1 MRKNTASCNLTEREK
16 TIKGKMRQEEKDRTE
31 IIKGEKE
38 VKRIKY
44 MQERK

>member
-1 MRKNTASCNLTEREK
+1 MRKNTACCNLTEKEK
-16 TIKGKMRQEEKDRTE
+16 TKKVKRGQEEKDRTE
-31 IIKGEKE
+31 IIKGKKE